1 MDKFVSKVMK
11 ELEFEAETYN
21 IPIIRK
27 SERQLLFKTVYE
39 NKPKRILEIGTAIG
53 FSALLMAT
61 ANDDAIIDTV
71 EKDTKRFERAKK
83 AIEDAN
89 MTERINCISGDADK
103 VISELS
109 GNYDFVYL
117 DGPKGQYLNHLKK
130 IEKILSEKAVIV
142 ADNVLFKGL
151 VKSVEYPP
159 HRYRTI
165 VVRLREYLEYVNREY
180 STVIYEEGDGM
191 AISFRNK

>member
-21 IPIIRK
+21 IPIIRE

-61 ANDDAIIDTV
+61 ANDDVIIDTV

-109 GNYDFVYL
+109 ENYDFVYL

-151 VKSVEYPP
+151 VKSGEYPP

-165 VVRLREYLEYVNREY
+165 VMRLREYLEYVNREY
-180 STVIYEEGDGM
+180 STEIYEEGDGM

>member
-21 IPIIRK
+21 IPIIRE

-89 MTERINCISGDADK
+89 MTERINCISGDADS

-180 STVIYEEGDGM
+180 STAIYEEGDGM

>member
-27 SERQLLFKTVYE
+27 SERQLLFKTVYK

-89 MTERINCISGDADK
+89 MTERINCISGDADS

>member
-21 IPIIRK
+21 IPIIRE

-109 GNYDFVYL
+109 ANYDFVYL

-180 STVIYEEGDGM
+180 STIIYEEGDGM

>member
-21 IPIIRK
+21 IPIIRE

-109 GNYDFVYL
+109 ANYDFVYL

-180 STVIYEEGDGM
+180 STAIYEEGDGM

>member
-21 IPIIRK
+21 IPIIRE
-27 SERQLLFKTVYE
+27 SERQLFFKTVYE

-89 MTERINCISGDADK
+89 MTERINCISGDADN